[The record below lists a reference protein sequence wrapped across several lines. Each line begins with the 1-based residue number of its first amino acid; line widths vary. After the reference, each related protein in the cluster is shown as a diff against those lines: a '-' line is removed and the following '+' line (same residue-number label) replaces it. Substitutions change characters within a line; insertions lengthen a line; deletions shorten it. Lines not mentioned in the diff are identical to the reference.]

1 MAARSSNAL
10 TGASVRGSRPPFR
23 QADTVRRVT
32 KPLPP
37 PLPPGERTAGQ
48 VVAESIRLYGHRF
61 WASLP
66 LGLPIA
72 VITQVSADH
81 SLTAQT
87 LILWAATPLLTAAY
101 LGAVVIASPET
112 PSNRALAN
120 AFAVGILVFLPV
132 PALLRLYVLP
142 ALAWLALFGLAVP
155 AAAHERLGF
164 RDALARGRRL
174 AAADYVHA
182 LGSLCALAIVYFV
195 TRVMLLLLL
204 HGQADAAL
212 RTAAFL
218 ADVVISPLI
227 FLGAALLYFDQAARV
242 VDSGSRP
249 RRRRDA
255 DLHHAVDAH
264 GSGRSDAEV
273 EP

>member
-1 MAARSSNAL
+1 
-10 TGASVRGSRPPFR
+10 
-23 QADTVRRVT
+23 VT

-48 VVAESIRLYGHRF
+48 VVAESIRLYGRRF
-61 WASLP
+61 WATLP

-72 VITQVSADH
+72 LLTQVSANRT
-81 SLTAQT
+81 LTAQT

-101 LGAVVIASPET
+101 LRAVVIASPGT
-112 PSNRALAN
+112 LPRRDLVR
-120 AFAVGILVFLPV
+120 AFAVGLLVFVPV
-132 PALLRLYVLP
+132 PALLRFYVLP

-155 AAAHERLGF
+155 ATAHEGLGF
-164 RDALARGRRL
+164 REALARARRL

-218 ADVVISPLI
+218 ADMVISPLI

-249 RRRRDA
+249 RRKRDA
-255 DLHHAVDAH
+255 DLHPAVDAH
-264 GSGRSDAEV
+264 GSGRADAEV

>member
-1 MAARSSNAL
+1 M
-10 TGASVRGSRPPFR
+10 
-23 QADTVRRVT
+23 RRVT

-48 VVAESIRLYGHRF
+48 VVAESIRLYGRRF

-72 VITQVSADH
+72 VITQVSANH
-81 SLTAQT
+81 TLTAQT
-87 LILWAATPLLTAAY
+87 FILWAATPFLTASY
-101 LGAVVIASPET
+101 LRAVVIASPEPL
-112 PSNRALAN
+112 PSRALVR
-120 AFAVGILVFLPV
+120 AFAVGLLVFVPV
-132 PALLRLYVLP
+132 PALLRFYVLP

-164 RDALARGRRL
+164 RDALSRGRRL
-174 AAADYVHA
+174 ASADYVHA
-182 LGSLCALAIVYFV
+182 LGSLCALAIVYFI

-204 HGQADAAL
+204 HGQANAAL
-212 RTAAFL
+212 RSAAFL
-218 ADVVISPLI
+218 ADIVISPLI

-242 VDSGSRP
+242 VDSVPRP
-249 RRRRDA
+249 RRTRDA
-255 DLHHAVDAH
+255 DLHPAVDAH
-264 GSGRSDAEV
+264 GSGRPDAEV